1 MLQKLIESANANSW
15 VFGIVLCVLFL
26 IAVLI
31 LALDDRDRKDMEK
44 TIQKLEESNET
55 KESLIVHKDAEIHRL
70 KVDLF
75 AARQDGKIAL
85 KKKQA
90 EIDRLTA
97 RIAQLETD
105 KNQLTKW
112 GSEK

>member
-1 MLQKLIESANANSW
+1 MLQRFIDAANQNLW
-15 VFGIVLCVLFL
+15 VFGLVLCALFL

-31 LALDDRDRKDMEK
+31 LSLDNRDRKRMRK
-44 TIQKLEESNET
+44 KIRQLKAAVET
-55 KESLIVHKDAEIHRL
+55 KESLIVHKDKEIWDL

-75 AARQDGKIAL
+75 RAKEDGKIAL
-85 KKKQA
+85 HKAQA

-97 RIAQLETD
+97 RIAQLEHD
-105 KNQLTKW
+105 KKQLSKW